1 MYLHHIPSSYGRLV
15 PKPEKLQTH
24 EELYDDNVSVQD
36 QIENLRI
43 KISLK
48 ERYNKVLKDEME
60 ESRQGATTIIHDLCV
75 ETKHLRQKFVEAVQA
90 EKMAVQNA
98 LRTHR
103 EFQLALRGQVAENA
117 IPWLDDKLFDMAKRL
132 NCLLFRLYHK
142 RRKLEEVEQMVETME
157 KWPRPGSLPWELEAI
172 ENFHRIEYDIENMK
186 VKLETASILHSKY
199 YEIKFIL
206 REERGKYAPVLRA
219 LDNQLQN
226 QRREL
231 GQLQKMLEDAIVF
244 QNDASK
250 KLTITEQEASE
261 NRKRRK
267 RQMAR
272 MKKAVQKILE
282 ANQLASSTGTGK
294 NDKRLSMGETGD
306 KNSGFTDETE
316 VIRGKK
322 QEVERF
328 QDRTRRL
335 VEVMKVP
342 DLTYIP
348 VRYQTVID
356 LGLRFEQEQKAK
368 EDLRDMLLRQQ
379 NMLNLILCHFLYTGQ
394 REESEFTDRKRGLE
408 KKQSKIEA
416 DIHEYKGKMQKY
428 GELVVEVRLAL
439 LSLIERF
446 EDTAKRKKRY
456 ANANLMTQLKIIH
469 KKVSGLME
477 SVAELERQLP
487 PHEEESKNY
496 QQYMKPQPIPPR
508 LIRVGTP
515 VKDEDSD
522 AEEDFADLKVPGRL
536 EIKAKSLRFLNQ
548 AKLKRGIR

>member
-15 PKPEKLQTH
+15 PKPENLQAH
-24 EELYDDNVSVQD
+24 EDLYDDNVSVQD
-36 QIENLRI
+36 QIENLRV

-60 ESRQGATTIIHDLCV
+60 ESRQGASTIIHDLCV
-75 ETKHLRQKFVEAVQA
+75 ETRNLRQQFVESIQA
-90 EKMAVQNA
+90 EHMAVQNA

-172 ENFHRIEYDIENMK
+172 ENFHRIEYDIANMK
-186 VKLETASILHSKY
+186 VKLETASILHTKY

-231 GQLQKMLEDAIVF
+231 AQLQKMLEDAIVF

-282 ANQLASSTGTGK
+282 ANQLAGNVKTANEGKRMSIGESSERGP
-294 NDKRLSMGETGD
+294 
-306 KNSGFTDETE
+306 GFSDETE
-316 VIRGKK
+316 VIRNKK

-335 VEVMKVP
+335 VEAMRVP

-348 VRYQTVID
+348 IRYQTVID
-356 LGLRFEQEQKAK
+356 LGLRFEQEQKSK
-368 EDLRDMLLRQQ
+368 EDLRNMLLRQQ

-394 REESEFTDRKRGLE
+394 REESEFSDRKRALE
-408 KKQSKIEA
+408 TKKAKIEQ
-416 DIHEYKGKMQKY
+416 DIHEYKHKMQKY

-446 EDTAKRKKRY
+446 EDTPKRKKRY
-456 ANANLMTQLKIIH
+456 AQANLMTQLKILH

-477 SVAELERQLP
+477 AVAELEGQLP
-487 PHEEESKNY
+487 EQEDGGKNF

-515 VKDEDSD
+515 VRDEDSD
-522 AEEDFADLKVPGRL
+522 GEEEFADLKVPGRL
-536 EIKAKSLRFLNQ
+536 EIKAKSLRFMNQ
-548 AKLKRGIR
+548 AKLKKGIR